1 MKSLYYYAEWS
12 KIMGE
17 ATKELLTIIVICAWE
32 LIPEAWMLYRRI
44 WSRI

>member
-1 MKSLYYYAEWS
+1 MKYPKEFIEFS
-12 KIMGE
+12 KIMGG

-32 LIPEAWMLYRRI
+32 EIPEAWMLYRRI

>member
-1 MKSLYYYAEWS
+1 MKSLYYYVELS
-12 KIMGE
+12 KIMGG

-32 LIPEAWMLYRRI
+32 EIPEAWRLYRRI